1 MSRSAAEIHREALS
15 LLPPGMMWSRSP
27 DTLLAAV
34 LEPLAG
40 LLADLEASAEA
51 MMDEV
56 DPRSAVACLEDF
68 ERVLGPD
75 PCGRDLATLSLPQ
88 RQQLAHQRWT
98 ARGGQSPQYF
108 IDLAAA
114 RGVAITIEEVHPS
127 QAGVLCMDDELVEPP
142 EQFIWRVLIPLGT
155 WDDFRVDE
163 SAMDDRLYD
172 FQPSDVECDIMR
184 AAPAHTSVVFTYLP
198 VDEEE

>member
-1 MSRSAAEIHREALS
+1 MSRSATEIHREALS

-56 DPRSAVACLEDF
+56 DPRTAVLCLEDF

-75 PCGRDLATLSLPQ
+75 PCGRDLATLTVAQ

-98 ARGGQSPQYF
+98 ARGGQSPAYF
-108 IDLAAA
+108 IALAAA
-114 RGVAITIEEVHPS
+114 RGVAIEIEEVRLS
-127 QAGVLCMDDELVEPP
+127 RAGVLRAGERLVGHP
-142 EQFIWRVLIPLGT
+142 EQFIWRVSLPVGI
-155 WDDFRVDE
+155 WSDFRVGRRAGE
-163 SAMDDRLYD
+163 RLYD
-172 FQPSDVECDIMR
+172 YDPSDVECDIMR
-184 AAPAHTSVVFTYLP
+184 ARPAHTVVIFSYLP
-198 VDEEE
+198 AEG